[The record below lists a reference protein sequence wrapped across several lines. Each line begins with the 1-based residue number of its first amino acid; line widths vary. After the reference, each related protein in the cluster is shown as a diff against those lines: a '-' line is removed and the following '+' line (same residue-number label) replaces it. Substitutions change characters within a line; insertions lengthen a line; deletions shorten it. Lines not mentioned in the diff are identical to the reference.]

1 MNRPAVA
8 QRGDVFGN
16 RSVHRAAG
24 VALASAALAFAAL
37 AGPGCSSSSAPA
49 GPPGPSAAPSTATP
63 SVPIDCSS
71 GDAGAWSMYGG
82 NVCNTRAGLPSD
94 PITPQTVSGL
104 GVKWKFT
111 AAGDISITPAV
122 VGGQVYVADWGGML
136 YRIDAATGQVVWS
149 ASVADIL
156 GVSADG
162 GTDASASVDSGA
174 LDSGAVDGGVADGGI
189 VDASPQILDAS
200 PQEAA
205 SPAAGDDA
213 AAPGTGP
220 MGTRA
225 SLGLVIRGTPV
236 VTNGL
241 VIFGV
246 GTAPTIAAVDQKSGG
261 LVWKSALSTHPFAQI
276 TSSLILDNGRI
287 YVGVASDEEQG
298 SIGIPGYTCCNFRGS
313 VAAIDASSG
322 NILWQTPT
330 IDDATYRNADG
341 TLSGFTGV
349 SVWSTPTVDRKRKLL
364 YVTTG
369 NNYSVPA
376 DFDGGAPLPAGDHV
390 ESVVALDL
398 ATGAIQ
404 WSQRMTTGDIW
415 SFSNFG
421 GNDWDFGCAANLFSV
436 SMEGGVRDV
445 VGAGQKS
452 GVYWAIDAD
461 THEVL
466 WKNQVGPGGHLG
478 GIHWG
483 TATDGTHVY
492 VGVND
497 EMGTAYKL
505 GGMGAQRGTTT
516 SVGSWAALD
525 AVSGKTLWQVA
536 NPSMT
541 APLNGASVN
550 GPLAIVNGV
559 VFGGSMDSDGM
570 MYALDATSG
579 KTLWSFKS
587 GGTVYSGAAIV
598 DGVVYWGNGYPTA
611 RLNFGTPGRT
621 LYAFALGQ

>member
-1 MNRPAVA
+1 
-8 QRGDVFGN
+8 
-16 RSVHRAAG
+16 
-24 VALASAALAFAAL
+24 
-37 AGPGCSSSSAPA
+37 
-49 GPPGPSAAPSTATP
+49 
-63 SVPIDCSS
+63 
-71 GDAGAWSMYGG
+71 MYGG
-82 NVCNTRAGLPSD
+82 NVCNTRAGLASD
-94 PITPQTVSGL
+94 PITPQTVSRL
-104 GVKWKFT
+104 GMKWKFT
-111 AAGDISITPAV
+111 ATGDISITPAV

-136 YRIDAATGQVVWS
+136 YRLDAATGQVVWS
-149 ASVADIL
+149 ASVAKIL

-162 GTDASASVDSGA
+162 GADASASVDSGV
-174 LDSGAVDGGVADGGI
+174 LDGAVDSGVLDGAVDGGVVDGAPVDGGVVDGAA
-189 VDASPQILDAS
+189 VDAEIGDGSEQD
-200 PQEAA
+200 AA
-205 SPAAGDDA
+205 SPPEAGDA
-213 AAPGTGP
+213 EVAGTGP
-220 MGTRA
+220 MGIRA
-225 SLGLVIRGTPV
+225 HLGLVIRGTPV

-246 GTAPTIAAVDQKSGG
+246 GTAPTVAAVDQNTGA

-276 TSSLILDNGRI
+276 TSSLVLDNGRI

-298 SIGIPGYTCCNFRGS
+298 SIGIPGYTCCSFRGS
-313 VAAIDASSG
+313 VAAIDATSG
-322 NILWQTPT
+322 NIVWQTPT

-369 NNYSVPA
+369 NNYTVPA
-376 DFDGGAPLPAGDHV
+376 SVDGGAPLPAGDHV
-390 ESVVALDL
+390 ESIVALDL

-415 SFSNFG
+415 TFSNFA
-421 GNDWDFGCAANLFSV
+421 GNDWDFGTSPNLFSAAID
-436 SMEGGVRDV
+436 GGVRDV

-461 THEVL
+461 THELL

-483 TATDGTHVY
+483 AATDGARVY

-497 EMGTAYKL
+497 ELGTAYKL
-505 GGMGAQRGTTT
+505 GGAGSQRGTTT

-536 NPSMT
+536 NPAMT

-550 GPLAIVNGV
+550 GPVAVVNGV
-559 VFGGSMDSDGM
+559 VFGGSMDADGM
-570 MYALDATSG
+570 MYAFDAASG
-579 KTLWSFKS
+579 TQLWSFKS
-587 GGTVYSGAAIV
+587 GGTVYGGAAIA
-598 DGVVYWGNGYPTA
+598 DGVVYWGCGYPTA

-621 LYAFALGQ
+621 LYAFALAQ